1 MGRLTCALVAV
12 LALAA
17 CGANA
22 DPPPRPP
29 GADIPRLPDSTIV
42 AGQVPPNSTLEVLL
56 SEQGLL
62 PAVVQEVIEATRT
75 VFDPRRLRS
84 AQPYT
89 LEQALDGA
97 LRLFEYEIDADSFL
111 RVVPGVDEAVG
122 LVAEVVPIPKA
133 LEYGEV
139 SGTIDVNAPSLFQAM
154 TATGERPELALAMAQ
169 VFAGEIDFNTGMR
182 IGDSFVVAFE
192 RFVREGRPDTYGAL
206 TAAEFRND
214 GRVVRAI
221 RFTPEDGEPGYFDEN
236 GRSLRRFFLASPLK
250 FDPRITSGFSTRR
263 MHPVLNTPRAH
274 NGVDYRA
281 PTGAEVVAISA
292 GRVVGATYDN
302 ANGRMVRLR
311 HAQGFES
318 YYLHLSAFGPGIR
331 AGVQVEQ
338 GRLIGRVGSTG
349 LATGPHLHY
358 GLKKNGSW
366 VNPLT
371 AHRNMPPGDPVPAA
385 DLEAFG
391 LVRDEA
397 LAFFARQQPD
407 GAAPPGSVAAQ

>member
-1 MGRLTCALVAV
+1 MGRFFCTLAAAV
-12 LALAA
+12 ALAA
-17 CGANA
+17 CGGSA

-29 GADIPRLPDSTIV
+29 GADISLPPDSTV
-42 AGQVPPNSTLEVLL
+42 VEGEVPPNSTLEVLL
-56 SEQGLL
+56 TDQGLQPPL
-62 PAVVQEVIEATRT
+62 VHEVIEATRA

-84 AQPYT
+84 SQPYT
-89 LEQALDGA
+89 LEQALDGQ

-111 RVVPGVDEAVG
+111 RVVPGGPDVEG
-122 LVAEVVPIPKA
+122 LVAEVVPIPKT

-139 SGTIDVNAPSLFQAM
+139 SGSIDENAPSLFQAM
-154 TATGERPELALAMAQ
+154 VATGERPELALVMAQ

-182 IGDSFVVAFE
+182 IGDGFVVAFE
-192 RFVREGRPDTYGAL
+192 RFVREGRPDSYGAV

-221 RFTPEDGEPGYFDEN
+221 RFTPEGGEPGYFDEN

-250 FDPRITSGFSTRR
+250 FDPRITSGFSRRR

-302 ANGRMVRLR
+302 TNGRMVRIR
-311 HAQGFES
+311 HAQGYES
-318 YYLHLSAFGPGIR
+318 YYLHMSAFGPGIKS
-331 AGVQVEQ
+331 GVQVGQ
-338 GRLIGRVGSTG
+338 GQLIGRVGSTG

-371 AHRNMPPGDPVPAA
+371 EHRNMPPGDPVPAS
-385 DLEAFG
+385 DMDAFG

-397 LAFFARQQPD
+397 MAFFSRQQPE
-407 GAAPPGSVAAQ
+407 GATPPGGVAAQ

>member
-1 MGRLTCALVAV
+1 
-12 LALAA
+12 
-17 CGANA
+17 
-22 DPPPRPP
+22 
-29 GADIPRLPDSTIV
+29 
-42 AGQVPPNSTLEVLL
+42 VPPNSTLEVLL

-139 SGTIDVNAPSLFQAM
+139 SGTIDENAPSLFQAM